1 MNTRVGI
8 EGDEARRR
16 RRTRLAPRVRATFV
30 IFALLLV
37 VLVGVAIP
45 QVLGIRSD
53 VDDLRSRWSHV
64 QAAASSLAAGFI
76 DQESAERGYVMTGD
90 DSFLQR
96 YRDAQSRVDTPLRK
110 LRSQLRG
117 DDQGRGF
124 VAEVQG
130 DYRSWRS
137 QAAEPEIALV
147 QAGRRAEAVAAVAAG
162 TGKRLFEALRNTEQT
177 LTAYAATRMR
187 ESMDAV
193 DRADNRL
200 LVALLAATGGILAIL
215 VLGRTLSGRWAAR
228 LDRQRETEGR
238 LAEQT
243 ELLLRVTNTS
253 PDPIFLK
260 DADGRYV
267 FLNDGTAEALGGDAA
282 ATYVGRLD
290 ADLFPAD
297 QIDAILRDDAA
308 VKASDDVLV
317 FEELV
322 GDRVYEATKAAFRF
336 ADGRVGV
343 LGIARD
349 VTARN
354 IERAR
359 LAAIAMA
366 TRAVAIHESVDE
378 VAASVRDVL
387 ASATGADVIWIL
399 VGDPE
404 RRGLHAVL
412 KDGTHRSTE
421 RDWQYLRADADTFTA
436 AAYREGEPAVV
447 HVEDVDPESTS
458 YTVFANESLATVAYL
473 PFPSTASGGGV
484 VNLGW
489 REHREPSE
497 QELLFY
503 GSLIAILAEGI
514 ARAQSTELER
524 RAVHAFQRASL
535 PTDFP
540 ESVHVAVRY
549 EPALALEVGGDWYDV
564 FSLPDGNLGVAVG
577 DVVGHGVDAAARMGQ
592 MRSVLR
598 AAAFR
603 ESDPGRVMDELDRF
617 ASDEPTT
624 PGATICYGV
633 LDLERREFR
642 YTCAGHVPP
651 LLVGER
657 AQFLEG
663 ARSAPVGFGLV
674 DEPRSS
680 AIVTLGSE
688 AVLVLYTDGLVEQRG
703 KSIDDGLDAL
713 RRSLGSCALEPIEEI
728 ADALLRDLAQEHR
741 RDDAALL
748 CVRIPSAPSKY
759 INLRVTAD
767 AIFVRTVRRRF
778 REWLHDHHVASSIA
792 SDLVIAVSEAVSNSV
807 DHAYQE
813 DRVSEV
819 IVDGVID
826 DAVRISVR
834 DRGRWAQP
842 IRRPDRGRGFLLM
855 EALTDSVAVDTAAEG
870 TTVRL
875 RRRLNSASS
884 S

>member
-1 MNTRVGI
+1 
-8 EGDEARRR
+8 
-16 RRTRLAPRVRATFV
+16 
-30 IFALLLV
+30 
-37 VLVGVAIP
+37 
-45 QVLGIRSD
+45 
-53 VDDLRSRWSHV
+53 
-64 QAAASSLAAGFI
+64 
-76 DQESAERGYVMTGD
+76 
-90 DSFLQR
+90 
-96 YRDAQSRVDTPLRK
+96 
-110 LRSQLRG
+110 
-117 DDQGRGF
+117 
-124 VAEVQG
+124 
-130 DYRSWRS
+130 
-137 QAAEPEIALV
+137 
-147 QAGRRAEAVAAVAAG
+147 VAAVAAG
-162 TGKRLFEALRNTEQT
+162 TGKRLFDSLRTAEGT
-177 LTAYAATRMR
+177 LSAYAATRMR

-193 DRADNRL
+193 DRSNNRL
-200 LVALLAATGGILAIL
+200 LFALLAATGGILAVL

-228 LDRQRETEGR
+228 VDRQRETEGR

-260 DADGRYV
+260 DDEGRYV
-267 FLNDGTAEALGGDAA
+267 FLNEGTAEALGGDTAA
-282 ATYVGRLD
+282 NYVGRLD

-308 VKASDDVLV
+308 AKASDEVLV

-343 LGIARD
+343 LGIGRD

-366 TRAVAIHESVDE
+366 TRAVAIHESVDD
-378 VAASVRDVL
+378 VATSVRDVL

-399 VGDPE
+399 VGDAE
-404 RRGLHAVL
+404 RRALQAVL

-458 YTVFANESLATVAYL
+458 YAVFANESLSTVAYL
-473 PFPSTASGGGV
+473 PFPSSASTGGV

-535 PTDFP
+535 PSDFP

-564 FSLPDGNLGVAVG
+564 FELPDGNLGVAVG

-603 ESDPGRVMDELDRF
+603 EGDPGRVMDELDRF

-651 LLVGER
+651 LLVAER

-674 DEPRSS
+674 DEPRTS
-680 AIVTLGSE
+680 ATVTLGSE
-688 AVLVLYTDGLVEQRG
+688 AVLVFYTDGLVEQRG

-728 ADALLRDLAQEHR
+728 ADTLLRDLAQEHR

-748 CVRIPSAPSKY
+748 CVRIPRSPSNY

-767 AIFVRTVRRRF
+767 ATFVRAVRRRF
-778 REWLHDHHVASSIA
+778 REWLHDHHVAPSVA

-807 DHAYQE
+807 DHAYQQ

-826 DAVRISVR
+826 DSVRISVR

-855 EALTDSVAVDTAAEG
+855 EALTDGVAVDTASDG

-875 RRRLNSASS
+875 RRRINSRTSA
-884 S
+884 